1 MAELHLQHLY
11 KTYHKDITAV
21 KDFTLDIRDKEFIV
35 LVGPSGCGK
44 STILRLVAGLE
55 ELSQGNILMDGKL
68 MNNVS
73 PKDRDIGFVFQNYAL
88 YPHMNVYDNMAFGLR
103 NRKVPKDEIN
113 RRVYDTAR
121 LLNLEDYL
129 NRKPKALSGGQ
140 RQRVALGRAIVRDAK
155 LFLMDEP
162 LSNLDAKLR
171 AQMRTEITKLHH
183 RLQPTILY
191 VTHDQ
196 TEAMTMATRLV
207 VMNNGV
213 IQQVGA
219 PKEVYEKPENVF
231 VGGFIGS
238 PAMNFFNGMLHD
250 GKIQIGQDFIQ
261 IPERKMIYL
270 RNQGYM
276 NNEIIMGIRPEDL
289 HDAAGFL
296 EASTASIID
305 VKIDVIELLGAEN
318 ILHSQIAGQPL
329 IARLDTRSQAT
340 QGQVLKLAVD
350 MNNVHFFDSK
360 TKNRIHLEGY

>member
-1 MAELHLQHLY
+1 MAEIQLQHLY

-21 KDFTLDIRDKEFIV
+21 KDFTLDIQDKEFIV

-68 MNNVS
+68 MNHVP
-73 PKDRDIGFVFQNYAL
+73 PKDRDIAFVFQNYAL
-88 YPHMNVYDNMAFGLR
+88 YPHMNVYQNMAFGLR
-103 NRKVPKDEIN
+103 NRHVPKAEID
-113 RRVYDTAR
+113 RRVKETAH
-121 LLNLEDYL
+121 LLNLEGCL
-129 NRKPKALSGGQ
+129 ARKPRALSGGQ

-171 AQMRTEITKLHH
+171 AQMRTEITKLHQ
-183 RLQPTILY
+183 RLQPTVLY

-213 IQQVGA
+213 VQQVGA
-219 PKEVYEKPENVF
+219 PKEVYEKPENIF
-231 VGGFIGS
+231 VGSFIGS
-238 PAMNFFNGMLHD
+238 PAMNFFNAKLLD
-250 GKIQIGQDFIQ
+250 GKIQIGQAFIQ
-261 IPERKMIYL
+261 IPERKMMQL

-276 NNEIIMGIRPEDL
+276 NKDIIMGIRPEDL
-289 HDAAGFL
+289 HDADVFV
-296 EASTASIID
+296 EASTASIIE
-305 VKIDVIELLGAEN
+305 VEIDVIELLGAEN

-329 IARLDTRSQAT
+329 IVRLDTRSQVK
-340 QGQVLKLAVD
+340 QGQVFKLAVD
-350 MNNVHFFDSK
+350 MNKVHFFDSK
-360 TKNRIHLEGY
+360 TNFRIHLEG